1 MDTVYHMYSSS
12 NIMYSIE
19 DVAKKADT
27 SINTIYRIRK
37 ILSEMKVLIIE
48 GASSGQTCYW
58 NPAKCIVNPQLVSTV
73 YLQFSNKRKN
83 KVTKTKVKVENS
95 NVKADCFLEVKD
107 AVKFLIKEG
116 FVGKIEKTSSVGFTL
131 VIDLEKVKLD

>member
-12 NIMYSIE
+12 SKYSIE
-19 DVAKKADT
+19 EVAKKADT
-27 SINTIYRIRK
+27 SVTTITKIRK
-37 ILSEMKVLIIE
+37 ILSEMKVLIVE
-48 GASSGQTCYW
+48 GTSSGQNCYW

-83 KVTKTKVKVENS
+83 KATKTEVKVEKS

-116 FVGKIEKTSSVGFTL
+116 FVGKIEKTSNVGFTL

>member
-12 NIMYSIE
+12 SKYSIE
-19 DVAKKADT
+19 EVAKKADT
-27 SINTIYRIRK
+27 SVPTMVKIRK

-48 GASSGQTCYW
+48 GTSSGQNCYW
-58 NPAKCIVNPQLVSTV
+58 NPAKCAVNPQLVSTV
-73 YLQFSNKRKN
+73 YLQFSKKRKN

-95 NVKADCFLEVKD
+95 NVKADCPLEVED
-107 AVKFLIKEG
+107 AVKLLIKAG
-116 FVGKIEKTSSVGFTL
+116 FVGKIEKTSNVGFTL

>member
-12 NIMYSIE
+12 NTYSIE

-27 SINTIYRIRK
+27 SVATMVKIRK

-48 GASSGQTCYW
+48 GTSSGQTCYW

-83 KVTKTKVKVENS
+83 KVTKTKVKVKNS
-95 NVKADCFLEVKD
+95 NIKADCFLDVKD
-107 AVKFLIKEG
+107 AVKFLIKAG
-116 FVGKIEKTSSVGFTL
+116 FVGKIEKTSNVGYTL